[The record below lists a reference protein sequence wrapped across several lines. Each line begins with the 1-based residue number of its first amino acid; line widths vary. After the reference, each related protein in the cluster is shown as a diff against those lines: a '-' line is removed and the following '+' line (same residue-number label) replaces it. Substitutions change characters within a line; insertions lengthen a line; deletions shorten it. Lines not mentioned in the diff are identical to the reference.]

1 VISKAFSALF
11 QRLDHRFCPVPF
23 GSRLMIAR

>member
-11 QRLDHRFCPVPF
+11 QRLDQRFCPVPF
-23 GSRLMIAR
+23 GSRLMMAR